1 MLLVDA
7 HQDLAWNIITFGRDY
22 TQSAADTCLRERGTQ
37 IPIHNGDTLL
47 GWPDYQQG
55 QVAIIFATL
64 FATPIRS
71 QLGDWDTQ
79 SYADADQAYSHYNT
93 QLDAYYRLTDEH
105 SGKFRLISYLED
117 LKAVISHWEQETAE
131 THPVGLVPL
140 MEGAEAVRHPS
151 ELEEWWQR
159 GVRIIGPAWIGTCYC
174 GGTHEPGPLTHEG
187 YALLDGMAGL
197 GFSLDISHMDEKAV
211 FQALDEYPG
220 RIIASHANARALLKG
235 NESNRFLSN
244 RVIQG
249 IIERDGII
257 GIVPFNPFLIS
268 GWKPSDG
275 RQKAGL
281 HHVVDQIDHIC
292 QVAGDALHTGIGSD
306 FDGGFGLQKTPN
318 EVDTIADLKK
328 LVPLLAEKGYT
339 ETDTAAILG
348 RNWIRLL
355 TETLPE
361 G

>member
-7 HQDLAWNIITFGRDY
+7 HQDLAWNILTFGRDY
-22 TQSAADTCLRERGTQ
+22 TQSAADTRLRERGTQ

-117 LKAVISHWEQETAE
+117 LKAVLSHWEQETAE

-244 RVIQG
+244 RVIRASSNGTGSLALSLSTLSSSVVGNPVMGGRKPVSTMSSTRLTISARLLEMRYTQG
-249 IIERDGII
+249 
-257 GIVPFNPFLIS
+257 S
-268 GWKPSDG
+268 
-275 RQKAGL
+275 
-281 HHVVDQIDHIC
+281 
-292 QVAGDALHTGIGSD
+292 
-306 FDGGFGLQKTPN
+306 
-318 EVDTIADLKK
+318 
-328 LVPLLAEKGYT
+328 
-339 ETDTAAILG
+339 AAISMVGLG
-348 RNWIRLL
+348 SKKHPTRSIRSL
-355 TETLPE
+355 T
-361 G
+361 